1 MGARGLEWFL
11 WTYCKAVAVVLF
23 CAEPRELRLR
33 VTDSSPCRH
42 MSGPS
47 LTREGELFEL
57 NVAVGEQEVISLG
70 PVPRRFPPPLLM
82 GYAKEKKSRLSLRFL
97 AGRWMI
103 RGAYSRKDWLCQGRM
118 AKQGREAGLPS
129 LRLRQG
135 KPAFAKASENPSTQ
149 GVQGKKK
156 GPAKGRVFGSSCLRY
171 CYGKASRPSLRLRQ
185 AGLRAK
191 KNKTRSTQS
200 DVRDE
205 CSCLSQSYR
214 TRCPDSIGISESGP
228 YLDACSDSK

>member
-1 MGARGLEWFL
+1 MSRLGSKRLFPLALFRGGF
-11 WTYCKAVAVVLF
+11 
-23 CAEPRELRLR
+23 
-33 VTDSSPCRH
+33 
-42 MSGPS
+42 
-47 LTREGELFEL
+47 
-57 NVAVGEQEVISLG
+57 
-70 PVPRRFPPPLLM
+70 PPLLM
-82 GYAKEKKSRLSLRFL
+82 GYAKEKKSRLSLCFL

-103 RGAYSRKDWLCQGRM
+103 RGVHSRKDWLCQGRM

-228 YLDACSDSK
+228 SLDACTQPNIQKDNELGSQSYCTRRSFSEGGPSLDAGLLPTRPTKYMLKAHKPLVVRVSCA

>member
-1 MGARGLEWFL
+1 MGAWGLEWFL

-82 GYAKEKKSRLSLRFL
+82 GYAKEKKSRLSLCFL

-103 RGAYSRKDWLCQGRM
+103 RGVHSRKDWLCQGRM

-135 KPAFAKASENPSTQ
+135 KRKSVHARSAGKRNRLGQGARFLVLFCASKKDEQRASSPKFE
-149 GVQGKKK
+149 KKK
-156 GPAKGRVFGSSCLRY
+156 SSQKTLSVVTTPLQDY
-171 CYGKASRPSLRLRQ
+171 LSRER
-185 AGLRAK
+185 
-191 KNKTRSTQS
+191 RSAMS
-200 DVRDE
+200 
-205 CSCLSQSYR
+205 
-214 TRCPDSIGISESGP
+214 
-228 YLDACSDSK
+228 